1 MVKSELITKI
11 ASNFEQLSIVDIESG
26 VNNILECIKDSLAKG
41 DRVEIRGFGS
51 FELRHRLPRNAH
63 NPRTGEKLV
72 TMAKYVPHFKPGKEF
87 RNRINESRLKNIAIK
102 A

>member
-11 ASNFEQLSIVDIESG
+11 ASNFEQLSITDIESG
-26 VNNILECIKDSLAKG
+26 VNNILECIKDALAKG

-72 TMAKYVPHFKPGKEF
+72 TMSKYVPHFKPGKEF

>member
-11 ASNFEQLSIVDIESG
+11 ASNFEQLSITDIESG

-72 TMAKYVPHFKPGKEF
+72 TMSKYVPHFKPGKEF

>member
-11 ASNFEQLSIVDIESG
+11 ASNFEQLSIDDIESG
-26 VNNILECIKDSLAKG
+26 VNSILECIKDSLAKG
-41 DRVEIRGFGS
+41 ERVEIRGFGS

-87 RNRINESRLKNIAIK
+87 RDRINESRLKNIAIK